1 MSGYIFFHGKHI
13 RFLVTTLPPEMPLV
27 SGSPAFLW
35 LRKFDPFF
43 FVKPSKCV
51 SSYSTTA
58 FGPHT
63 LLGLYGHGDPSPYC
77 FVVG

>member
-43 FVKPSKCV
+43 LSNRPNVLAVTALPRLAHTPCSG
-51 SSYSTTA
+51 STAT
-58 FGPHT
+58 GT
-63 LLGLYGHGDPSPYC
+63 LLPIVLW
-77 FVVG
+77 